1 MGYPV
6 LFILAGRAD
15 KIQNCKGGGSASPS
29 PSPPRGEA
37 NAGGE
42 GNRDRSSAMG
52 VPLIFLAPPP
62 NYVKEQLRQ
71 GGGVPL
77 PIRGASEAL
86 SGALCLLAAFGLVL
100 AAPVPV
106 SRDAFPYGTAALSPC
121 FAFPFSAP
129 SPSERRLSPFPVGT
143 GGGRLG

>member
-1 MGYPV
+1 
-6 LFILAGRAD
+6 
-15 KIQNCKGGGSASPS
+15 
-29 PSPPRGEA
+29 
-37 NAGGE
+37 
-42 GNRDRSSAMG
+42 MG

-143 GGGRLG
+143 GGGPAWLTNTELAPGRKTKGPAYLAAGLLVDKVQSFASRRSANKTAKRL